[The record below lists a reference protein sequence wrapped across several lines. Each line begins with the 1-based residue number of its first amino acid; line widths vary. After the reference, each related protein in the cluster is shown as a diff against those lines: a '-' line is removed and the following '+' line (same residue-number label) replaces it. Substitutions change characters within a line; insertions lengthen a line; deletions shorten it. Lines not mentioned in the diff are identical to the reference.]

1 MQIKSFIWSSVYLR
15 KGLKCDC
22 KHLKYKKSMDMK
34 INNLHV
40 LKILRGIKMKK
51 TKITSILALALS
63 AMMTFSACG
72 NKSSSGTSAD
82 NSKNKTSQ
90 EAPTELTVVFLTTGP
105 QPADQALVEE
115 ALNKVVTPKI
125 NVKVKLMPINFGA
138 AMQQYNVMLAS
149 NEKIDL
155 LLTFPNTYQSLVAQK
170 KVQEIGPLLD
180 KYGQG
185 IKDNLGRY
193 LKSNYVNGK
202 IYGVRPLCDMA
213 GGNGLIIRKDII
225 DKYNID
231 TTQVKSFADLGNI
244 FKIIKEKEPNLYPLT
259 YGSQGIGF
267 AESVLGSSID
277 WLSDYF
283 GVLMNYGQELKVVNM
298 FETQEYKDLLKTMRD
313 WYQKG
318 YVMKDVAYAKEDQH
332 TLVKSGKALGYF
344 SATKP
349 GIAQQESAQN
359 GYEMTVIEFAKPMA
373 GSAVFSWVVP
383 NAAKTPD
390 KSVQLLN
397 LMYTDAE
404 VQNLFAWGIEGKHYE
419 KKSDGTIGF
428 PSGVSEKNSGYYL
441 NTSWMFGNE
450 FLSKVWQGNP
460 ADIREQTKKFND
472 SASISKAFGF
482 TYDATSVKTEIAALS
497 NVWTQYKLG
506 LESGTV
512 DPDKTYPEFIQKLK
526 AAGIDKVIAAKQK
539 QLDEWAAANNVK

>member
-1 MQIKSFIWSSVYLR
+1 
-15 KGLKCDC
+15 
-22 KHLKYKKSMDMK
+22 
-34 INNLHV
+34 
-40 LKILRGIKMKK
+40 MKK

-63 AMMTFSACG
+63 AMMTLTACG
-72 NKSSSGTSAD
+72 TS
-82 NSKNKTSQ
+82 SKNTSTKPAETQ
-90 EAPTELTVVFLTTGP
+90 KGQVDQGPPTELTVAFLTTGP
-105 QPADQALVEE
+105 QPPDQTLVEE
-115 ALNKVVTPKI
+115 ALNKIVTPKI
-125 NVKVKLMPINFGA
+125 NAKVKLLPINFGA

-149 NEKIDL
+149 NEKLDL
-155 LLTFPNTYQSLVAQK
+155 MLTFPNTYQSLVAQK
-170 KVQEIGPLLD
+170 KVQEIGPLVD

-185 IKDNLGRY
+185 IKDNLGNFI
-193 LKSNYVNGK
+193 KGNYVNGK
-202 IYGVRPLCDMA
+202 LYGVRPLCDMA

-225 DKYNID
+225 DKYKID
-231 TTQVKSFADLGNI
+231 VTQVKSFADLGNV
-244 FKIIKEKEPNLYPLT
+244 FKTIKDNDPNLFPVS

-267 AESVLGSSID
+267 AESVLGPSID
-277 WLSDYF
+277 WLGDYF
-283 GVLMNYGQELKVVNM
+283 GVLMNYGQDLKVVNM

-349 GIAQQESAQN
+349 GVGLQESATN
-359 GYEMTVIEFAKPMA
+359 GYECTVIDFAKPMA

-397 LMYTDAE
+397 LMYTDPE
-404 VQNLFAWGIEGKHYE
+404 VQNLMSWGIEGKHYE

-428 PSGVSEKNSGYYL
+428 PSGITDKNSGYYL
-441 NTSWMFGNE
+441 NTPWMFGNE

-460 ADIREQTKKFND
+460 TDIWQQTKKFNE
-472 SASISKAFGF
+472 SATTSKAMGF
-482 TYDATSVKTEIAALS
+482 IYDPTPVKTEIAALS
-497 NVWTQYKLG
+497 NVWLQYKLG

-512 DPDKTYPEFIQKLK
+512 DPDKTYPEFIQKIK
-526 AAGIDKVIAAKQK
+526 AAGIDKVIAEKQK
-539 QLDEWAAANNVK
+539 QLDAWAAANNVK